1 MTSRTHSLVVD
12 AATSGTRVSPLAEQ
26 STILAEEEHV
36 HKSGHQ
42 NPVLLLASRPPLFSL
57 SLPWLKIVVLQL
69 RAMASKPSVQCL
81 FIPTHGADGE
91 SRPRIVTSQHDII

>member
-1 MTSRTHSLVVD
+1 VVD
-12 AATSGTRVSPLAEQ
+12 AATSGTRVSPLVEQ

-57 SLPWLKIVVLQL
+57 SLPWLKIVVQKL
-69 RAMASKPSVQCL
+69 RATASKPSVQCL
-81 FIPTHGADGE
+81 FIPTHNTDGE
-91 SRPRIVTSQHDII
+91 ADQRIVTSELDII